1 MPSYRPLCAPSMTRR
16 WRRSETCRQTTR
28 CYTYRTGGCS
38 WWDLSFS
45 CTGFL
50 FSFPS
55 LACQLSLSTA
65 SHLCLPL
72 CGQRLVV
79 LDAAAF

>member
-1 MPSYRPLCAPSMTRR
+1 MTRR
-16 WRRSETCRQTTR
+16 RRRSGTCRQTTR
-28 CYTYRTGGCS
+28 CYAYRTGGCS
-38 WWDLSFS
+38 WWDLSLS
-45 CTGFL
+45 RIGVL

-55 LACQLSLSTA
+55 LDRQLSLSTG